1 MSRLLKLLAPLAVIQ
16 MASPAPAQASF
27 VMVPSC
33 GGTGGM
39 VPIRIPGKNDGNNNQ
54 PCCKVCHISMR
65 KRFAAD
71 SCCDD
76 SERED
81 EDESSGERGDN
92 DVA

>member
-1 MSRLLKLLAPLAVIQ
+1 MSRLLKLLAPLAILQ

-27 VMVPSC
+27 VMVPLC
-33 GGTGGM
+33 GGSGRE

-65 KRFAAD
+65 KRLAVD
-71 SCCDD
+71 TCCGEEDD
-76 SERED
+76 P
-81 EDESSGERGDN
+81 